1 MSGYPPAVDR
11 AIGGSGWGIPPG
23 AEVRHRVSLGG
34 TKARLAREF
43 CSIATACEPRAG
55 LSDYRV
61 VAPHLDYQGDVEVT
75 L

>member
-1 MSGYPPAVDR
+1 MRNAVATDPADD
-11 AIGGSGWGIPPG
+11 ANI
-23 AEVRHRVSLGG
+23 
-34 TKARLAREF
+34 ARLAREF